1 LQTSLRQFA
10 MPQPDTKT
18 IIEVHLYRSGFSQYK
33 TLAAKLAVL
42 FRMMQTQVC
51 TMLVASLMTKSM
63 SRIVMFVLQ
72 LHGASMV

>member
-1 LQTSLRQFA
+1 